1 MKPEAL
7 FEEAL
12 GVQWPWKVTRI
23 SFLAEQRRLEIWLD
37 FERGG
42 TFACPECGAEGAKAY
57 DTQEEAWRHLNF
69 FQHETYL
76 RARVPRV
83 RCPKG
88 CGVKKA
94 DVPWACPGSGFT
106 LLFEALIM
114 ALVGQ
119 MTVAAVARLVGEH
132 DTRIWRVLHR
142 HVAEARERLDFSG
155 VTRVAVDETASRRGH
170 NYVSLFFDSD
180 RKQLMYGTQGRDKET
195 VRRFCE
201 DLVAH
206 RGDPERIHAACCD
219 MSPAFIAG
227 VEASLP
233 KAKITFDRFHIMQM
247 MSQAVDAV
255 RREEVKETDVLKRTR
270 YLWLKNPSGLTANQ
284 RAAVDRLSRHHLKT
298 ARAYQIRLTLQEL
311 FLKPD
316 RAAGDAFLKKWYYW
330 ATHSRL
336 DPVIKVAKTIKRHWD
351 RVLNWFDSQLTMG
364 YLEGINSLVQAAKAK
379 ARGYRT
385 TKNLITI
392 AYLLA
397 GKLDFAL
404 PT

>member
-1 MKPEAL
+1 VKPESL
-7 FEEAL
+7 FEAAL
-12 GVQWPWKVTRI
+12 GVKSPWKVTKI
-23 SFLAEQRRLEIWLD
+23 SFSVEQRRLDIGLD

-42 TFACPECGAEGAKAY
+42 TFVCPECGAAGAKAY
-57 DTQEEAWRHLNF
+57 DTQEEEWRHLNF

-83 RCPKG
+83 TCPNG

-94 DVPWACPGSGFT
+94 EVPWARPGSGFT

-132 DTRIWRVLHR
+132 DTRIWRVIHR
-142 HVAEARERLDFSG
+142 HVAEARERLDFSA
-155 VTRVAVDETASRRGH
+155 VTRVAVDETASRRGQ

-180 RKQLMYGTQGRDKET
+180 SKQLMYGTEGRDKGT

-201 DLVAH
+201 DLAAH
-206 RGDPERIHAACCD
+206 QGDPARVRAVCCD

-233 KAKITFDRFHIMQM
+233 EARITFDRFHIMQLM
-247 MSQAVDAV
+247 GQAVDAV

-270 YLWLKNPSGLTANQ
+270 YLWLKNPSGLTASQ
-284 RAAVDRLSRHHLKT
+284 RATLDRLSRHHLKT
-298 ARAYQIRLTLQEL
+298 ARAYQIRLTLQDM
-311 FLKPD
+311 FLQPD
-316 RAAGDAFLKKWYYW
+316 RAAGDAFLKRWYYW

-336 DPVIKVAKTIKRHWD
+336 EPVIDVAKTIKRHWD
-351 RVLNWFDSQLTMG
+351 RVLNWFDSRLTMG

-385 TKNLITI
+385 TKNLITM